1 MPTNAS
7 DPEWVG
13 CSVYLLTIFDFL
25 QCVFEVK
32 LANDKDNCDKRQYLG
47 MALPRQILDAL
58 EIMQEEH
65 NIKKDEF
72 IEVLRCILRELILL
86 HYTAEK

>member
-1 MPTNAS
+1 M
-7 DPEWVG
+7 
-13 CSVYLLTIFDFL
+13 YLLTIFEFL